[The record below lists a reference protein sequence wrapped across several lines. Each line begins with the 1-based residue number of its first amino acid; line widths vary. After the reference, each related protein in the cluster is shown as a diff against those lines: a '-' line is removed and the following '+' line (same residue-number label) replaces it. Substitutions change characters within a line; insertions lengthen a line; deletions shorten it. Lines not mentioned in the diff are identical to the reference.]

1 MIYAIIPAYNEEKT
15 IEEVIKRVKK
25 YAFPIVVDDGSK
37 DNTFNIANKL
47 TTVLRHE
54 KNRGKGYA
62 IKTGIEYVL
71 KNFKDID
78 AIVLIDADLQHL
90 PEEIPLLVEKLKEYD
105 FVQGCRNW
113 KEVPFRH
120 KLANFVWRT
129 LFNLFFGIEVKDLGN
144 GFIAM
149 KPYVAEK
156 IAKELTGGYIIEA
169 KMLKSCVE
177 NKFKVGYQRVN
188 VIYNKKSRIM
198 RGIRVTLEII
208 FYIIKEG
215 IKYRLKCL

>member
-156 IAKELTGGYIIEA
+156 IVKELTGGYIIEA
-169 KMLKSCVE
+169 KMLKNCVE
-177 NKFKVGYQRVN
+177 NNFKVGYQRVN
-188 VIYNKKSRIM
+188 VIYNKKSKIM

>member
-156 IAKELTGGYIIEA
+156 IVKELTGGYIIEA
-169 KMLKSCVE
+169 KMLKNCVE

-188 VIYNKKSRIM
+188 VIYNKKSKIM